1 MSQVQPPKVQS
12 FQQQLFRSAVL
23 LVVVGV
29 FVILFAKIFV
39 GVILALLGIIAGI
52 GSRLTRNKPLE

>member
-12 FQQQLFRSAVL
+12 LQQQLFRSAVL
-23 LVVVGV
+23 LVIAGV
-29 FVILFAKIFV
+29 LVILFAKVFV

-52 GSRLTRNKPLE
+52 GSRLSRNKPLE